1 MRLCLFLFLITTS
14 FYSQNDSLVNEKR
27 FINFPKKVNFSKR
40 QENFMKYAKAV
51 EMQNMAD
58 DKINLGTLSNSDKDG
73 IADFDDG
80 IFVDDK
86 MEAPPVVYP
95 DSNEIR
101 EEKLKKRLVGPS
113 QFDSR
118 IEMHQLT
125 PSIEWQNNILKNC
138 ESVAII
144 IEKSN
149 IDRIT
154 KNYYYLRTETTLG
167 EYFNLCSDVTF
178 SKQPILKG
186 GTGFI
191 ISDDSMITAA
201 HVFQKP
207 LSEYMVIF
215 GYRLI
220 YENNIVENFLKI
232 SDVYFPKE
240 VVKNYSK
247 NDLIEFR
254 VDRKFDRPALQLGL
268 SLSAKERNEVYMIG
282 HPSGLPLKISVN
294 SSIIDNKPL
303 QYFYT
308 TLDSFMGNSGSP
320 VFDSS
325 TNTVIGILVSGEVD
339 FQYNGSCNRNAVC
352 RISDCVGEKVVRAE
366 ILNRNR

>member
-1 MRLCLFLFLITTS
+1 MRLFLFLLLMTTS
-14 FYSQNDSLVNEKR
+14 LYSQNDSLENLKR
-27 FINFPKKVNFSKR
+27 FIIFPKNVNTIIR
-40 QENFMKYAKAV
+40 QENFYKYMKATPLQK
-51 EMQNMAD
+51 MTD
-58 DKINLGTLSNSDKDG
+58 DKRNLEALTDSDKDG

-86 MEAPPVVYP
+86 MEAESVVYP
-95 DSNEIR
+95 DINEIP
-101 EEKLKKRLVGPS
+101 EEKLKKRLVGPT

-125 PSIEWQNNILKNC
+125 PTIDWQNNILKNC
-138 ESVAII
+138 ESIAII

-149 IDRIT
+149 IKKIT
-154 KNYYYLRTETTLG
+154 KNYYYLQTTTTLG
-167 EYFNLCSDVTF
+167 SYFNLCSDVPF
-178 SKQPILKG
+178 NKQPILKG
-186 GTGFI
+186 GSGFI
-191 ISDDSMITAA
+191 ISDNSMITAA

-207 LSEYMVIF
+207 LSEYMVVF

-220 YENNIVENFLKI
+220 YANNVVENFLKI

-240 VVKNYSK
+240 VVKNHST

-254 VDRKFDRPALQLGL
+254 VDRKFDRPALQLG
-268 SLSAKERNEVYMIG
+268 SSTSAKERNEVYMIG

-294 SSIIDNKPL
+294 SSIIDNTPL

-320 VFDSS
+320 VFDSL

-339 FQYNGSCNRNAVC
+339 FQYNGNCNRNAVC
-352 RISDCVGEKVVRAE
+352 RISECIGEKVVRVE
-366 ILNRNR
+366 MLQYNH